1 MSGYVSRR
9 KAIEEYLDVNSA
21 ISVIIIFSDGLSSDG
36 GLVEAM
42 KPLEIMP
49 VKIIVRM
56 CAVVRDVNRL
66 MPRLTSTEAGVE
78 AESKAEVE
86 LEVEVET
93 VVENDPEAE
102 VE

>member
-1 MSGYVSRR
+1 M
-9 KAIEEYLDVNSA
+9 DVNSA
-21 ISVIIIFSDGLSSDG
+21 ISVIIIYSDGLSSDG
-36 GLVEAM
+36 GLVEAK

-56 CAVVRDVNRL
+56 CTVVRDVNRL

-78 AESKAEVE
+78 AESKAEAE

-93 VVENDPEAE
+93 VVKDEPEAE

>member
-1 MSGYVSRR
+1 M
-9 KAIEEYLDVNSA
+9 DVNSA
-21 ISVIIIFSDGLSSDG
+21 ISVIIILSDGLSSDG

-49 VKIIVRM
+49 VKIAVRM
-56 CAVVRDVNRL
+56 CTFVRDVNRL

-78 AESKAEVE
+78 AESKAKVE

-93 VVENDPEAE
+93 VIEDEPEAE